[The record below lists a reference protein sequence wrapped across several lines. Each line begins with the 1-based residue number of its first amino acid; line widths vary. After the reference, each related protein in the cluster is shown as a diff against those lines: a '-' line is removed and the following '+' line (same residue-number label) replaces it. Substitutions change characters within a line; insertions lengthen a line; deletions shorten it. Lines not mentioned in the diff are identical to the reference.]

1 MFGYVT
7 VHKEELKI
15 KEYDTYRSF
24 YCGLCKQ
31 LKTEYGFSSR
41 LILNYDSVFLALL
54 LSSVLEEDTVCT
66 SERCMM
72 HPVNRRPVRKQSDC
86 LSYSAG
92 VMLILALLKLSDN
105 IKDDKSIK
113 DLLLSFLLLKA
124 RFRVKKKY
132 GDLYFECKKH
142 IDALSKLEK
151 ESCENPDAVAHEF
164 ASILEK
170 LFAPDFL
177 KDETEKRILSH
188 LGYTLGRFIYLLD
201 AYEDFD
207 EDKKRKR
214 YNPYLAK
221 GALPEENEFSDSLT
235 FTLSSFAGSYELL
248 NLKQNK
254 EILDNII
261 YLGLP
266 DALSR
271 TMAKKKENQNE
282 RSL

>member
-15 KEYDTYRSF
+15 KDYDIYRSF

-31 LKTEYGFSSR
+31 LKAEYGFSSR

-54 LSSVLEEDTVCT
+54 LSSVLEENTVCA

-113 DLLLSFLLLKA
+113 DLLISLFLLKA
-124 RFRVKKKY
+124 RFRVRKKY
-132 GDLYFECKKH
+132 GKLYSECKKH

-151 ESCENPDAVAHEF
+151 ENCENPDAVAHEF

-177 KDETEKRILSH
+177 KDETEKRVLSH
-188 LGYTLGRFIYLLD
+188 LGYSLGRFIYLLD
-201 AYEDFD
+201 AYEDFE

-214 YNPYLAK
+214 YNPFLAG
-221 GALPEENEFSDSLT
+221 GARPEKKEFIDSLT
-235 FTLSSFAGSYELL
+235 FSLSSFASSFELL
-248 NLKQNK
+248 NVKKNK

-266 DALSR
+266 AALAR
-271 TMAKKKENQNE
+271 ATADKKE
-282 RSL
+282 